1 MIIQRALAVL
11 AAVLLVGAVA
21 LAALGPPN
29 VPLGAALFMLD
40 HDVLASVESALQAHL
55 SRWMW
60 SGLVMPLLMRPAWLL
75 PAAVGLVCAGVSLTL
90 TNRQPPQRSSRR
102 RF

>member
-11 AAVLLVGAVA
+11 AAVFLVSAVA

-40 HDVLASVESALQAHL
+40 RDILASVEGGLQAHL

-60 SGLVMPLLMRPAWLL
+60 NEVVMPLLMRPAWLL

-90 TNRQPPQRSSRR
+90 TNRQRPQRSSRR